1 MTMTSEI
8 RSQATPARDE
18 LAEAIPYD
26 EMRRL
31 CGLPDVRAYVA
42 KRELARVGEQFV
54 EVFQRVAKEWVNMA
68 QQVLP
73 QLQAITEAS
82 KPKQA
87 APMWAN
93 DPAHTRRTAFGPTK
107 RVK

>member
-1 MTMTSEI
+1 M
-8 RSQATPARDE
+8 SQQ
-18 LAEAIPYD
+18 IPYD

-31 CGLPDVRAYVA
+31 CGLPDVRGYVA
-42 KRELARVGEQFV
+42 RRELDRMGKQLG
-54 EVFQRVAKEWVNMA
+54 EVFRRMA
-68 QQVLP
+68 GVWTEAFEAALP
-73 QLQAITEAS
+73 QLQAIAEAP

-87 APMWAN
+87 PPMWAN

>member
-1 MTMTSEI
+1 MSE
-8 RSQATPARDE
+8 Q
-18 LAEAIPYD
+18 IPYD

-31 CGLPDVRAYVA
+31 CGLPDVRGYVA
-42 KRELARVGEQFV
+42 RREFARMGGQIGEALKRAAIVWTEALEVLA
-54 EVFQRVAKEWVNMA
+54 
-68 QQVLP
+68 P
-73 QLQAITEAS
+73 QLKAIAEAS

-87 APMWAN
+87 PPMWAN

>member
-1 MTMTSEI
+1 MSE
-8 RSQATPARDE
+8 Q
-18 LAEAIPYD
+18 IPYE

-31 CGLPDVRAYVA
+31 CGLPDVRGYVA
-42 KRELARVGEQFV
+42 RRELDRMGEQVGEALKRAAIV
-54 EVFQRVAKEWVNMA
+54 WTEALEVLA
-68 QQVLP
+68 P

-87 APMWAN
+87 APMWVR
-93 DPAHTRRTAFGPTK
+93 DPATTRRTAFGPTK